1 MFWYVYIIECS
12 DGKFYTGIT
21 NNLKRR
27 IREHCSGNG
36 CKFTK
41 YRIPITLR
49 YNERVNSRSVASKEE
64 ARIKAL
70 PRPKKIE
77 LIKSASP
84 VNLLRI
90 LK

>member
-1 MFWYVYIIECS
+1 MIWHVYIIECS
-12 DGKFYTGIT
+12 DGKLYTGIT

-27 IREHCSGNG
+27 IRDHNSGIG

-41 YRIPITLR
+41 YRIPVILR
-49 YNERVNSRSVASKEE
+49 YSKRVNSRSEASKEE

-77 LIKSASP
+77 LIK
-84 VNLLRI
+84 
-90 LK
+90 

>member
-1 MFWYVYIIECS
+1 MFWYLYIIECS
-12 DGKFYTGIT
+12 DGNLYTGIT

-27 IREHCSGNG
+27 IGEHNSGKG

-41 YRIPITLR
+41 YRIPVVLR
-49 YNERVNSRSVASKEE
+49 YSKRVNSRSVASKEE

-77 LIKSASP
+77 LIKERKNRKRNYES
-84 VNLLRI
+84 
-90 LK
+90 